1 MIRNGREGNNM
12 GLTTGLKKLD
22 KLTYGIQRSWLTVVA
37 GGSGSG
43 LKILD
48 KIKAC
53 IENPYI
59 SKNNN
64 KIYYSEIFYPINKP
78 F

>member
-1 MIRNGREGNNM
+1 MSITSRLMRMIRNGREGNNM

-43 LKILD
+43 LKTSRFKWKRL
-48 KIKAC
+48 KQ
-53 IENPYI
+53 
-59 SKNNN
+59 
-64 KIYYSEIFYPINKP
+64 
-78 F
+78 

>member
-1 MIRNGREGNNM
+1 MRMIRNGREGNNM

-43 LKILD
+43 LKTSRFKWKRL
-48 KIKAC
+48 K
-53 IENPYI
+53 
-59 SKNNN
+59 
-64 KIYYSEIFYPINKP
+64 
-78 F
+78 

>member
-43 LKILD
+43 LKIV
-48 KIKAC
+48 IK
-53 IENPYI
+53 YI
-59 SKNNN
+59 IVKYF
-64 KIYYSEIFYPINKP
+64 IQ
-78 F
+78 

>member
-1 MIRNGREGNNM
+1 MSITSRLMRMIRNGRDGNNM

-48 KIKAC
+48 KI
-53 IENPYI
+53 
-59 SKNNN
+59 
-64 KIYYSEIFYPINKP
+64 YYSEIFYPINKP

>member
-1 MIRNGREGNNM
+1 MRMIRNGRDGNNM

-48 KIKAC
+48 KI
-53 IENPYI
+53 
-59 SKNNN
+59 
-64 KIYYSEIFYPINKP
+64 
-78 F
+78 

>member
-48 KIKAC
+48 KI
-53 IENPYI
+53 
-59 SKNNN
+59 
-64 KIYYSEIFYPINKP
+64 YYSEIFYSINKP

>member
-1 MIRNGREGNNM
+1 MISITDRLMKMVRTGREGNNM

-43 LKILD
+43 LKTSRFKWKRL
-48 KIKAC
+48 K
-53 IENPYI
+53 
-59 SKNNN
+59 
-64 KIYYSEIFYPINKP
+64 
-78 F
+78 

>member
-1 MIRNGREGNNM
+1 MSITSRLMRMIRNGREGNNM

-48 KIKAC
+48 KI
-53 IENPYI
+53 
-59 SKNNN
+59 
-64 KIYYSEIFYPINKP
+64 YYSEIFYSINKP

>member
-1 MIRNGREGNNM
+1 MSITSRLMRMIRNGREGNNM

-48 KIKAC
+48 KI
-53 IENPYI
+53 
-59 SKNNN
+59 
-64 KIYYSEIFYPINKP
+64 YYSEIFYPINKP